1 MKIRW
6 LGHAC
11 LEVFSEKQL
20 LIDPD
25 FLVEPKSTP
34 DLILLTHEH
43 DDHYNRKKCVKLIGE
58 TLVYAPD
65 TALKKFGLKGLAV
78 KTGDKIDGI
87 KILESRCWGSKESV
101 SYFYKGLLHAGDSSW
116 FPDVKGV
123 NIVFSACFPDYYQDY
138 VNAFKRL
145 KPDMVIPFH
154 YDVDKDMDKAN
165 GLKERLNW
173 EGIDCKLMQ
182 IGESIEI

>member
-1 MKIRW
+1 MRIRW
-6 LGHAC
+6 LGNAC
-11 LEVFSEKQL
+11 VEVFSEKQL

-25 FLVEPKSTP
+25 FLVKPKSIP
-34 DLILLTHEH
+34 DVILLTHEH
-43 DDHYNRKKCVKLIGE
+43 DDHYNREKCVKLFGPVM
-58 TLVYAPD
+58 LYAPK
-65 TALKKFGLKGLAV
+65 TALNKFGLKGFAV
-78 KTGDKIDGI
+78 KAGDKIDGI
-87 KILESRCWGSKESV
+87 KVLESHCWGSKESV

-145 KPDMVIPFH
+145 KPGTVIPFH
-154 YDVDKDMDKAN
+154 YDVMKGMDKAK
-165 GLKERLNW
+165 GLKEKLNG

-182 IGESIEI
+182 IGESIET

>member
-1 MKIRW
+1 MKIKW
-6 LGHAC
+6 LGNAC

-34 DLILLTHEH
+34 DFILLTHEH
-43 DDHYNRKKCVKLIGE
+43 DDHYNHKKCAKLLGE
-58 TLVYAPD
+58 VMLYAPK
-65 TALKKFGLKGLAV
+65 TALNKFGLKGLAV
-78 KTGDKIDGI
+78 QAGDHIDGI
-87 KILESRCWGSKESV
+87 KVLENRCWRSKESV
-101 SYFYKGLLHAGDSSW
+101 SYFHKGLLHAGDSSW

-123 NIVFSACFPDYYQDY
+123 NIVFSACFPDYYTDY

-154 YDVDKDMDKAN
+154 YDAKKGMDKAK
-165 GLKERLNW
+165 GLKERLNR
-173 EGIDCKLMQ
+173 EGIDCKLIQ
-182 IGESIEI
+182 VGESVET